1 MPAPSSPDAV
11 ALFAR
16 DAFAG
21 RRVLVTGGGS
31 GIGRAT
37 ALLFAR
43 SGAHVAISGRREAAL
58 LETAALADF
67 PMHPIVVVPAD
78 VRDVEQVDA
87 LLDRVLSAVGA
98 GGPGGLGG
106 LDVLVNNAGG
116 QFVAPAESISMNG
129 FRAVTRLNLDAVW
142 YLTTQA
148 AARAFIPQSG
158 GVVVS
163 VTMTPHRGIPG
174 MSHSSAARAGVES
187 MMRTLAVEWGRHGIR
202 TVAVAPG
209 VVHTEAWE
217 RYGLAPADVSAV
229 IPLGRLQTADEVA
242 AAIAFVVSPAGAY
255 MTGTT
260 LTVDGGLDVS
270 GPAVLGGGAG

>member
-1 MPAPSSPDAV
+1 MAVPSSPEAV
-11 ALFAR
+11 ALFSR

-43 SGAHVAISGRREAAL
+43 SGAHVAISGRRDEAL
-58 LETAALADF
+58 LETAALADSPAH
-67 PMHPIVVVPAD
+67 PMVVVPAD

-87 LLDRVLSAVGA
+87 LLDRLLSPVES
-98 GGPGGLGG
+98 GGLGG

-116 QFVAPAESISMNG
+116 QFVAPAETISMNG

-148 AARAFIPQSG
+148 AARALIPQRG

-229 IPLGRLQTADEVA
+229 IPVGRLQTADEVA
-242 AAIAFVVSPAGAY
+242 AAIAFVASPAGAY

-270 GPAVLGGGAG
+270 GPAVLGGGTG